1 MISGGHDSGLYKYY
15 YGYTSSYN
23 QAKILLK
30 TAQDRFLRNMVR
42 AIVGTLIEI
51 GLGKITEKEFKLII
65 EKKDRQLAGFSVPAH
80 ALFLKKIDY
89 DWDKIL
95 LNG

>member
-1 MISGGHDSGLYKYY
+1 MRKDYKT
-15 YGYTSSYN
+15 GSKSKLLTIVETESKIEGKTSPM
-23 QAKILLK
+23 AKIKRDSAMAK
-30 TAQDRFLRNMVR
+30 TIRPIVWGNLRMR
-42 AIVGTLIEI
+42 
-51 GLGKITEKEFKLII
+51 KLII